1 MHLSTGRNTV
11 RGGLEE
17 TADSNIQRDTREE
30 ENQEELNKE
39 GTDRGSVETKD
50 ET

>member
-1 MHLSTGRNTV
+1 MHFSTGRNTM

-17 TADSNIQRDTREE
+17 TADGNIQRDTGEE
-30 ENQEELNKE
+30 ESQEELNKE
-39 GTDRGSVETKD
+39 RTDKRSIHTKD